1 MNELDTLI
9 TLAAVLLMVVVMG
22 AQGYML
28 GNLLMGKLLEH
39 YDIYMIKKKVSDG
52 LCCCG
57 DMEENHSP
65 YSSNHAV
72 VFAVDYGIE
81 NAKKW
86 ERG

>member
-1 MNELDTLI
+1 MNDLI
-9 TLAAVLLMVVVMG
+9 NAIAALSMLAVLI
-22 AQGYML
+22 AQGYMFGYL
-28 GNLLMGKLLEH
+28 FTRKLLEY
-39 YDIYMIKKKVSDG
+39 YDVFMIKKKVPDG

-57 DMEENHSP
+57 DMEENHG

>member
-1 MNELDTLI
+1 MI
-9 TLAAVLLMVVVMG
+9 AVMG
-22 AQGYML
+22 TQCYMF
-28 GNLLMGKLLEH
+28 GKLLTGKLFEC
-39 YDIYMIKKKVSDG
+39 YDVYMIKKKVPDG

-65 YSSNHAV
+65 YSSNHSV

>member
-1 MNELDTLI
+1 MSESEILI
-9 TLAAVLLMVVVMG
+9 HISAVILMLFVIG
-22 AQGYML
+22 AQGYMF
-28 GNLLMGKLLEH
+28 GKLLMGKIFEW
-39 YDIYMIKKKVSDG
+39 YDVYMIKKLVPDD

-57 DMEENHSP
+57 DMHKNHG

>member
-1 MNELDTLI
+1 MNELIDILVVI
-9 TLAAVLLMVVVMG
+9 LMLAVMG
-22 AQGYML
+22 AQSYMF
-28 GNLLMGKLLEH
+28 GKLLTGKLFEC
-39 YDIYMIKKKVSDG
+39 YDVYMIKKVVPEG

-57 DMEENHSP
+57 DMEENHG
-65 YSSNHAV
+65 YGSNHAV